1 MQMPGYP
8 TGPAAESTQAT
19 IRRRNAR
26 TCGIIAVLAV
36 VALCGTYALMFAV
49 LGQFV
54 KSPLAAQM
62 GRANAPRVAA
72 IFPTDTPLPPFQTP
86 AGGVGPGAGPALAA
100 FQQHLAAAQAD
111 LSTLQTEMDAADFY
125 TAAWQTRVNKTTQDL
140 DTQIA
145 ALRAASPPEDW
156 GLTPQRRRVE
166 SYLARLVG
174 ELTIADTH
182 QFAPA
187 LQVVP
192 LYLERSQA
200 AVTEL
205 LQQIQRLQATPG
217 P

>member
-8 TGPAAESTQAT
+8 PDPAAEYAQAA
-19 IRRRNAR
+19 IRRRNTR

-36 VALCGTYALMFAV
+36 VALCGTYALLFAL

-62 GRANAPRVAA
+62 GRANAPRLAA
-72 IFPTDTPLPPFQTP
+72 IYPTDTPLPPFQTP
-86 AGGVGPGAGPALAA
+86 IGGMGPGAGSVVAA
-100 FQQHLAAAQAD
+100 FQQHLVAAQGD
-111 LSTLQTEMDAADFY
+111 LTTLQTEMDAADFY
-125 TAAWQTRVNKTTQDL
+125 TPAWQTRVNKTTQDL

-145 ALRAASPPEDW
+145 ALRAAPPPEDW
-156 GLTPQRRRVE
+156 GLTPQWRRTAG
-166 SYLARLVG
+166 YLDLLVG
-174 ELTIADTH
+174 ELTTVATH

-187 LQVVP
+187 LQPVP